1 MALSTTCEQEE
12 LVWNELNHGDR
23 TFLFNSALCI
33 RVTKEDG
40 GWSFETDAPELVG
53 FGDTRDEAEQAF
65 RQDFAA
71 CWDHLTREKD
81 EGMDMR
87 ARKLKL
93 ALLELAK
100 EV

>member
-12 LVWNELNHGDR
+12 LIWNELNHGGR
-23 TFLFNSALCI
+23 TFLFNHSLSI

-40 GWSFETDAPELVG
+40 GWTFETDTPELIG
-53 FGDTRDEAEQAF
+53 FGDTRFEAEQAF
-65 RQDFAA
+65 RQDFAV
-71 CWDHLTREKD
+71 CWDHLAQEDDGR
-81 EGMDMR
+81 MDIR